1 MQTHAIAESDTPE
14 APLSAA
20 VMTPLTTAR
29 ITRPSTSS
37 MTAAPRMILASF
49 DRAAPRSRRT
59 RAVMPTLV
67 AVRTAPRKAC
77 T

>member
-1 MQTHAIAESDTPE
+1 
-14 APLSAA
+14 
-20 VMTPLTTAR
+20 MTPLTTAR
-29 ITRPSTSS
+29 ITSPSTSS

-49 DRAAPRSRRT
+49 VRVASRSRNT

-67 AVRTAPRKAC
+67 AVRTAPRKAW